1 MGPRLTVLLAAIAL
15 AVLGATGVSAQDT
28 ATEASSVEVRV
39 AARRLADGR
48 TEFAAQQRQA
58 DGEWAERQLPRR
70 RFFPA
75 STRVGHWLASSPL
88 TVSAPDGGGEAEIR
102 VAAQLL
108 ADGRMEFA
116 LQERGPDGEW
126 GERQLPRRRFFPA
139 NARVGHWLA
148 STPLTVSL
156 PEPEGSGSVASDRAA
171 LVAFYEATG
180 RPAWL
185 VNWLSDSPLGEWH
198 GVTTNSAGRVT
209 ELTLHPDPRTTLIII
224 GGSGEGPGD
233 RPLAGPLPPELGD
246 LTSLETLS
254 LTRNHFSGPIP
265 PELGNLTNLKYL
277 DLESSDH
284 AGRRYRDYTGCV
296 PAGLPSTGRTG
307 LPFCN
312 LEEDRAAL
320 VAIYEAAGGAN
331 WGNSTNWLSDM
342 PLGEWHGVTTHL
354 GYVVGLSLARNE
366 LSGPI
371 PAEVGNL
378 TSLESLELANSGFS
392 GPIPPELGNLP
403 DLRSLSLARN
413 QLSGSIPAALG
424 NLPNLISLSLGGNE
438 LSGPIPGELGNLP
451 NLQSLNLADN
461 ELSGPVP
468 PELGALTNLISL
480 NFRDN
485 QLTGPI
491 PPELGLFPNVLS
503 LELAE
508 NGLSGP
514 IPSELG
520 GLTSLQS
527 LSLWRNELSGPI
539 PPELGNLTN
548 LRWLDLHDNGL
559 SGPVPPELGNLTKLN
574 HLNLDDNQLTGCIPA
589 GLPGRGEPPSC
600 DSEEDRAALVALY
613 EATGGA
619 NWGTSTN
626 WLSDRPIGEWYGVT
640 ASRGYVNLLWLA
652 RNELTGAIPPEL
664 GNLTS
669 MIQLRL
675 NGNELSGPIPPELGN
690 LPKLQLLYVSDN
702 ELSGCVPDVL
712 RGVARNDF
720 DLPFCDEPGTPRAL
734 QLPVLVALYNATD
747 GANWRFST
755 NWLTDRPLG
764 EWHGIGTDSD
774 GYVTHLY
781 LQEKQLSGQIP
792 AELSS
797 LTKLQLLYLSGNE
810 LSGPIPAWL
819 GSLTNLEQIWLH
831 GNELSGP
838 IPAELGSL
846 TNLEILY
853 LQNNEL
859 SGRLPAEF
867 GTLTNLR
874 GLDLRSNQLEG
885 CVPNALRGMLHGGPG
900 LPFCE

>member
-1 MGPRLTVLLAAIAL
+1 MAARLMALLAAISL
-15 AVLGATGVSAQDT
+15 AVLGATAVGVPSASGEED
-28 ATEASSVEVRV
+28 AVEVRV

-58 DGEWAERQLPRR
+58 DGEWDERQLPQA

-75 STRVGHWLASSPL
+75 GTRFGRWLASSPL
-88 TVSAPDGGGEAEIR
+88 TVSAPDGAGEAEVR
-102 VAAQLL
+102 VAARLL
-108 ADGRMEFA
+108 VDGRMEFA
-116 LQERGPDGEW
+116 LQQRGPDGEW
-126 GERQLPRRRFFPA
+126 GERQLPRARFFPA
-139 NARVGHWLA
+139 AATVGRWLA
-148 STPLTVSL
+148 SSPLTVSL

-171 LVAFYEATG
+171 LVAFYNATG

-185 VNWLSDSPLGEWH
+185 LNWLSDLPLGEWH

-209 ELTLHPDPRTTLIII
+209 ELTLHPESRPHLAIF
-224 GGSGEGPGD
+224 GGSGASPD
-233 RPLAGPLPPELGD
+233 DPPLAGPLPPELGD

-254 LTRNHFSGPIP
+254 LTRNRFSGPIP
-265 PELGNLTNLKYL
+265 PELANLTNLKHLGLGYGFA
-277 DLESSDH
+277 DP
-284 AGRRYRDYTGCV
+284 RDRYTGCV

-320 VAIYEAAGGAN
+320 VAIYGATGGAN

-371 PAEVGNL
+371 PAEVVDL
-378 TSLESLELANSGFS
+378 TSLESLELADNGFS

-403 DLRSLSLARN
+403 DLTSLSLGRN
-413 QLSGSIPAALG
+413 ELSGSIPAALG

-451 NLQSLNLADN
+451 NLQSLDLADN

-491 PPELGLFPNVLS
+491 PPELGLLPNVLS

-747 GANWRFST
+747 GANWRVST
-755 NWLTDRPLG
+755 NWLTDRPLR
-764 EWHGIGTDSD
+764 EWHGIGTDSS
-774 GYVTHLY
+774 GHVAYVA
-781 LQEKQLSGQIP
+781 LQENELSGQIP

-797 LTKLQLLYLSGNE
+797 LTNLRILNLSRNK

-819 GSLTNLEQIWLH
+819 GSLTNLEQLWLA

-846 TNLEILY
+846 TGLWWVY
-853 LQNNEL
+853 L
-859 SGRLPAEF
+859 SGNRLTGCIPE
-867 GTLTNLR
+867 GLR
-874 GLDLRSNQLEG
+874 KVPISDLDEL
-885 CVPNALRGMLHGGPG
+885 G
-900 LPFCE
+900 LPDCN